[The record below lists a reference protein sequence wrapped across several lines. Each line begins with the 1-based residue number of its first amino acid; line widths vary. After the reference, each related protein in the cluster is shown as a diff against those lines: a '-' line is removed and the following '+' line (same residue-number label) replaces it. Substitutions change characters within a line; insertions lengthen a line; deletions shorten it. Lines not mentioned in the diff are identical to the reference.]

1 MSSGG
6 TYSEAGS
13 SAIGGAKQSTMATA
27 MREQDDMIDQ
37 LAAGVSQLKD
47 QTQVIGD
54 EARMHVNLLGEMEGN
69 LEQAA
74 SGLDAETKRAAELK
88 EDRSVWRLQLIIAG
102 ESILLVLLIF
112 LGLSP

>member
-6 TYSEAGS
+6 TFSEAGS
-13 SAIGGAKQSTMATA
+13 SAIGGPPQSAMAAA
-27 MREQDDMIDQ
+27 MREQDQMIDQ

-54 EARMHVNLLGEMEGN
+54 EARMHVNLLGEMEAN
-69 LEQAA
+69 LEQAH

-88 EDRSVWRLQLIIAG
+88 ENSSVWRLQLIIAG
-102 ESILLVLLIF
+102 ESILLVLLVF